1 MRRGPV
7 FVATSVACVTLV
19 AALVPPC
26 PRLIWNASASVPL
39 GLYAVAPAEK
49 LDRGDLAV
57 VSPPP
62 EIADL
67 FARRGYLPRGVPLL
81 KYVAAVAGQRVCR
94 LDLRITIDG
103 KTVGMARHRDR
114 RGRALPEWQGCYR
127 LAGRELFLMN
137 TTVPDSL
144 DGRYFGVIE
153 SDLIVGRSVPIW
165 TDERGDGGDVWFA
178 KPPPKSPA
186 SSTQGD

>member
-19 AALVPPC
+19 AAVVPPS

-57 VSPPP
+57 VDPPP

-67 FARRGYLPRGVPLL
+67 FAQRGYLPRGVPLL
-81 KYVAAVAGQRVCR
+81 KYVAAVAGHRVCR
-94 LDLRITIDG
+94 VGLRIKIDG
-103 KTVGMARHRDR
+103 KTVGMARLRDR
-114 RGRALPEWQGCYR
+114 KGRALPEWQGCYR
-127 LAGRELFLMN
+127 LAGGELFLMN
-137 TTVPDSL
+137 ETVTDSL

-153 SDLIVGRSVPIW
+153 RDLIVGRSVPIW
-165 TDERGDGGDVWFA
+165 TDERGDGGHVWFA

-186 SSTQGD
+186 SSNQGD